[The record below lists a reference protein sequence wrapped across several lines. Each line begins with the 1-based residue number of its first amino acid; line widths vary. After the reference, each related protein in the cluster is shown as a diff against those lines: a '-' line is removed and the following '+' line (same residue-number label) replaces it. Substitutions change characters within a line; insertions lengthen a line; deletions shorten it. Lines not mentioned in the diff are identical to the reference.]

1 MKGGTMHTKKLAL
14 LVLFG
19 SIFMPVAQA
28 QIKHIEMR
36 VEGMT

>member
-1 MKGGTMHTKKLAL
+1 MNGKKLAL
-14 LVLFG
+14 LVVLGFT
-19 SIFMPVAQA
+19 FVPAAQA